1 MTASSGCQASAAV
14 FAEFKVKRILMF
26 ACNGMKIS
34 LNTSGFLFRW
44 EEKTC
49 TIVQSLSMHLNN
61 FLLRTVHCAY

>member
-34 LNTSGFLFRW
+34 LNTSG
-44 EEKTC
+44 
-49 TIVQSLSMHLNN
+49 VS
-61 FLLRTVHCAY
+61 FLLGRENLYNCSKFEHAFK